1 MRRTGTVSA
10 GNVPGAIK
18 ERIQEGETIYDLEYR
33 RDYSGYYGWMR
44 VHVILAE
51 SRNGVPIK
59 IILASHN
66 IEKEKGTGGTEP
78 ESAFCGV

>member
-1 MRRTGTVSA
+1 
-10 GNVPGAIK
+10 
-18 ERIQEGETIYDLEYR
+18 
-33 RDYSGYYGWMR
+33 MR

-66 IEKEKGTGGTEP
+66 IEKEKEQ
-78 ESAFCGV
+78 EAQSQQALFAAYEKHRNANEAKK